1 METDLMSLLQILK
14 NLVFLGKVLRYLP
27 KGPDVD
33 GGDKVKRA
41 AKRQVD
47 GRAKDSTGPGR
58 AGDQQEEV
66 AEEVGEKTA
75 SLEWLLS
82 RLCREA
88 RAENANTPKE
98 VLKVRTSNSR
108 RRVL

>member
-1 METDLMSLLQILK
+1 MSLLQILK

-47 GRAKDSTGPGR
+47 GRAKDSTP
-58 AGDQQEEV
+58 DQEEEV

-108 RRVL
+108 R